1 MEKKII
7 HFVIERLLVEQEAA
21 SREKDGN
28 FYGADLI
35 REEFWWKN
43 EEFDNF
49 AKNCGSRVWEA
60 YENLLHQCLNEAYSG
75 TGFDTV
81 IEKLK
86 EAE

>member
-28 FYGADLI
+28 FYGADVI
-35 REEFWWKN
+35 REGFWWG

-49 AKNCGSRVWEA
+49 AKNCGSRIWKA

-75 TGFDTV
+75 TGFDAV

-86 EAE
+86 EVEQ